1 MVARR
6 LAGGIGALAVGIS
19 AAAIGGEA
27 PHGETAITCT
37 NVSSGA
43 NWQIKIDYDKGTVDS
58 NPARAVT
65 WWRRAQME
73 SEAQRVAARRPRSRC
88 AVFSTVFATC
98 RRRWRCG
105 AQPPSY

>member
-58 NPARAVT
+58 NPARISDAEIS
-65 WWRRAQME
+65 WHD
-73 SEAQRVAARRPRSRC
+73 
-88 AVFSTVFATC
+88 
-98 RRRWRCG
+98 
-105 AQPPSY
+105 PSDGGN